1 MAAFIHLWDETF
13 YVKSCARNCSDW
25 TERERIRNTIYML
38 DGLGARKK
46 LRAAKRVKAPFLR
59 KGTFESSPGGGRE

>member
-1 MAAFIHLWDETF
+1 MD
-13 YVKSCARNCSDW
+13 R
-25 TERERIRNTIYML
+25 ERERIRNKIYML